1 MQQFIDIALRRSPYK
16 LNRVSHAP
24 LSLPFYPPLSLCLCV
39 FSLFYC
45 PQTLTLLLTPVV
57 AFCLLLLL
65 LMLAGFMNSHP
76 KWKVWTFI
84 RNANVQKVLLD
95 LFFVGCLKRNA
106 VFINLYRCR
115 CPFALCL
122 ILSLCLSVFFG
133 QSKRIS
139 WQTMS
144 IFKLLRFPTVFIA
157 SHKGDK
163 CRLRYAYSLLSYLW
177 SKLNSRQH
185 FNNWQRDKLRVCQDI
200 S

>member
-106 VFINLYRCR
+106 VFINLYRCH
-115 CPFALCL
+115 CPFAL
-122 ILSLCLSVFFG
+122 SLCFLDKAKGFHCKQCQYLSYYD
-133 QSKRIS
+133 
-139 WQTMS
+139 
-144 IFKLLRFPTVFIA
+144 FPTFLLLHTKEINADWDTHTVCLVIYGA
-157 SHKGDK
+157 S
-163 CRLRYAYSLLSYLW
+163 
-177 SKLNSRQH
+177 
-185 FNNWQRDKLRVCQDI
+185 
-200 S
+200 